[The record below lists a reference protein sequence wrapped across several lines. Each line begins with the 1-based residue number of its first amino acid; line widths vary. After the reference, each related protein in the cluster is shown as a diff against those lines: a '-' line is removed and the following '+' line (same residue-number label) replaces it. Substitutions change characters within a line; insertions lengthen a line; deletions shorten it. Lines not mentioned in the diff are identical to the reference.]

1 MNIINKLTLRHIA
14 ENKKRTIITVIGII
28 ISVAMITAVTTS
40 FQTFLNF
47 FQQDK
52 IRTSGNWHYQ
62 FSEVTPEEYDK
73 LLKADNVGEVAI
85 KNVDSRIKIG
95 NEDINAFNSGILESI
110 NEIYLKNFNLTVTKG
125 SFPKN
130 KNEIIIS
137 KAFIDQNNL
146 NWQIGDTVTID
157 KGVRIY
163 DGEPIVS
170 DYKSYISGEIFEK
183 TDSAQYTISGF
194 YDVADSNG
202 NDSDSY
208 KKINR
213 VYTTFDTSSNQSMQT
228 VFVKAEK
235 LNHKIYDN
243 IDSVAKEIG
252 KNEENTVINTTLISF
267 SGIFDAKDPF
277 CLTMYG
283 VLAVIMTLILIASV
297 ELIYN
302 AFAFSLAEKS
312 KYLGMLASVGAT
324 KSQKRASIYFEG
336 LILGAI
342 GIPLGLLAGT
352 GAMAITF
359 KAIGPLLTFEQFGFS
374 GQLKYIVT
382 FPALLAGIIISV
394 ITIAVSSYIPAK
406 KASKTTAINA
416 IRKTDSVKLK
426 AKKLKTSKLTRKL
439 FGFEG
444 ELALKNIKRTGRKS
458 RIITASIALSVILF
472 LTVNS
477 FASLFGSS
485 FNMMLNQYDHN
496 YQINYKDEYSD
507 EVKKGIDN
515 YSDIKLK
522 RFLSSDIITAENM
535 ASVRTEEFKKY
546 IGEDAVDEVSDVFY
560 VYSYDDE
567 SFKTFCKENGI
578 DSKKYFD
585 DNGFKAI
592 LLNSIQ
598 ARDYDGK
605 KFTTIKVYDDSNL
618 NGSSYNFVVSDDD
631 SEETKN
637 VSLKISDVLESTES
651 KSMTTGSIP
660 ILITTENNLKEIL
673 SGYRQTK
680 YDSACLDVT
689 DASAFDKYIKE
700 YIKENSIP
708 DVSCDN
714 IEANANTMNNM
725 FTIMYVFIYGFIVTM
740 TLVSIANILNTISTG
755 IENRRREFAMF
766 KSVGLDKKGF
776 RKMIS
781 FESIFYGLNALLYGL
796 PISVALHFLLYY
808 LLNSSTTIEFTFP
821 WQMYIVVI
829 VAVFAI
835 VSLSLLLSVNKI
847 KNDNIIETLKSD
859 DN

>member
-1 MNIINKLTLRHIA
+1 MNIVNKLTLRHIA
-14 ENKKRTIITVIGII
+14 ENKKRTIITIIGII

-47 FQQDK
+47 FKQDK
-52 IRTSGNWHYQ
+52 ISMSGDWHYQ
-62 FSEVTPEEYDK
+62 FNGVTPDEFNK
-73 LLKADNVGEVAI
+73 LVKAENVGEVAI
-85 KNVDSRIKIG
+85 KNFDSRIKIG
-95 NEDINAFNSGILESI
+95 NENINAFNGGIIESV
-110 NEIYLKNFNLTVTKG
+110 NETYFKNFNLAVTEG

-130 KNEIIIS
+130 KNEILVS
-137 KAFIDQNNL
+137 KAFLDQNNL
-146 NWQIGDTVTID
+146 NWQIGDTVSID

-163 DGEPIVS
+163 DGEPILN

-183 TDSAQYTISGF
+183 TDTAQYTISGF
-194 YDVADSNG
+194 YDGAG
-202 NDSDSY
+202 YNDSDSNHY
-208 KKINR
+208 GKINII
-213 VYTTFDTSSNQSMQT
+213 YTGFNTSSNENIQS

-243 IDSVAKEIG
+243 IDNVAKEIG
-252 KNEENTVINTTLISF
+252 KDKEDAVINTSLISF
-267 SGIFDAKDPF
+267 NGIFDTKDPF

-283 VLAVIMTLILIASV
+283 TLAVIMTLILIASV

-302 AFAFSLAEKS
+302 AFAISLAEKS

-359 KAIGPLLTFEQFGFS
+359 KAIGPLLTFAQLGFS
-374 GQLKYIVT
+374 SQLKYIVT
-382 FPALLAGIIISV
+382 FPALLAGVIISV
-394 ITIAVSSYIPAK
+394 ITIAISSYIPAK

-458 RIITASIALSVILF
+458 RIITASIAISVILF

-485 FNMMLNQYDHN
+485 FNMMLDEYDHN
-496 YQINYKDEYSD
+496 YQINYKENYED

-515 YSDIKLK
+515 FSGIKLK
-522 RFLSSDIITAENM
+522 RFSSADIVTSDDV
-535 ASVRTEEFKKY
+535 ASLRSDELKKY
-546 IGEDAVDEVSDVFY
+546 SGSEDLSDVFY
-560 VYSYDDE
+560 IYSFDDE
-567 SFKTFCKENGI
+567 SFKTFCSENGI

-585 DNGFKAI
+585 DSGLKAI
-592 LLNSIQ
+592 LLNKIQ
-598 ARDYDGK
+598 VPNYEGK
-605 KFTTIKVYDDSNL
+605 KITSIKTYDDSKMKDN
-618 NGSSYNFVVSDDD
+618 SFNFVVNTDDD
-631 SEETKN
+631 SEKIKN
-637 VSLKISDVLESTES
+637 ISVEVSDVLDGTES
-651 KSMTTGSIP
+651 KSISISSIP
-660 ILITTENNLKEIL
+660 IMITTEKNFEEIFN
-673 SGYRQTK
+673 GYRK
-680 YDSACLDVT
+680 FIYHYACLDVA
-689 DASAFDKYIKE
+689 DATAFDTYFKE
-700 YIKENSIP
+700 YVKTNSIP

-714 IEANANTMNNM
+714 IEATANTMNNM

-781 FESIFYGLNALLYGL
+781 FESIFYGLKALIYGI
-796 PISVALHFLLYY
+796 PISVALHFVLYY
-808 LLNSSTTIEFTFP
+808 LLSNSTTIEFTFP

-835 VSLSLLLSVNKI
+835 VSLSLLYSVSKI